1 MARLRRD
8 DQGIRITLRGLGV
21 NLALIGVKFG
31 VGTVT
36 GSMALVAD
44 GVHSLSDLVTDLV
57 VWGGLRLSRRPADR
71 SHAYGHGKFETVATA
86 VVALALLA
94 AGGWIAVEAMLA
106 LIAGAVS
113 VPGPLVA
120 AVAAVSV
127 IFKEWLFRATRRV
140 ARQLRSTSLEAN
152 AWHHRSDA
160 LSSVAVL
167 VGGVAAMA
175 GFAQGDQVAA
185 IAVALLVGWA
195 ATRILRRALYE
206 LTEGALSVADQDRVI
221 QAIASVAGVQSWHKL
236 RTRGSG
242 RGAFVDVHIQ
252 VDPTL
257 SVADSHAIASRVEE
271 AVMRNFFP
279 SRSLGVRI
287 LSTSSRIRSSGQ
299 SG

>member
-1 MARLRRD
+1 MARLGGKDR
-8 DQGIRITLRGLGV
+8 GIRITLGGLGV
-21 NLALIGVKFG
+21 NLALVGVKFG
-31 VGTVT
+31 AGTVT

-57 VWGGLRLSRRPADR
+57 VWGGLRLSQRPADR

-86 VVALALLA
+86 VVALALFA
-94 AGGWIAVEAMLA
+94 AGGWIAAEAMLA

-113 VPGPLVA
+113 IPGPLVA

-127 IFKEWLFRATRRV
+127 VSKEWLFRATRRT
-140 ARQLRSTSLEAN
+140 ARQLRSSSLEAN

-167 VGGVAAMA
+167 VGGLAATA

-195 ATRILRRALYE
+195 ATRILRGALYE
-206 LTEGALSVADQDRVI
+206 LTEGALSAAEQDQVA
-221 QAIASVAGVQSWHKL
+221 QAIASVSGVQSWHKL

-271 AVMRNFFP
+271 AVREA
-279 SRSLGVRI
+279 LGDRGSVVVHVEPATG
-287 LSTSSRIRSSGQ
+287 STDLGA
-299 SG
+299 

>member
-1 MARLRRD
+1 MARLGGKDR
-8 DQGIRITLRGLGV
+8 GIRITLGGLGV
-21 NLALIGVKFG
+21 NLALVGVKFG
-31 VGTVT
+31 AGTVT

-57 VWGGLRLSRRPADR
+57 VWGGLRLSQRPADR

-86 VVALALLA
+86 VVALALFA
-94 AGGWIAVEAMLA
+94 AGGWIAAEAMLA

-113 VPGPLVA
+113 IPGPLVA

-127 IFKEWLFRATRRV
+127 VSKEWLFRATRRT
-140 ARQLRSTSLEAN
+140 ARQLRSSSLEAN

-167 VGGVAAMA
+167 VGGLAATA

-195 ATRILRRALYE
+195 AARILRRALYE

-221 QAIASVAGVQSWHKL
+221 QAIASVSGVQSWHKL

-271 AVMRNFFP
+271 AVREA
-279 SRSLGVRI
+279 LGDQGSVVVHVEPATGSAD
-287 LSTSSRIRSSGQ
+287 LGA
-299 SG
+299 

>member
-257 SVADSHAIASRVEE
+257 SVADSHAIASRVERAVQE
-271 AVMRNFFP
+271 A
-279 SRSLGVRI
+279 LGDRGSVVVHVEPAKGAAD
-287 LSTSSRIRSSGQ
+287 LGA
-299 SG
+299 